1 MENPVFRDS
10 LREREIIYRFL
21 VLRMIVATFVVGAGM
36 MIIQMTSEFF
46 PVRPLYLLLGAST
59 LTGGAAYLGFR
70 CGVPHRLGLWVL
82 MVSDLLL
89 EAAIIHF
96 AGGIASQFT
105 LVYCL
110 TIVASAFLL
119 DMSGGLG
126 TAILSSTFFVLYG
139 ILETVNVI
147 QPPGRELLAVPDRPL
162 GVLQIYMHVLTFF
175 LLGAV
180 GGYLSRRIR
189 QKGRQLES
197 AESELEQLKFDTD
210 YILNSMSSGILV
222 IDADGTVVTINP
234 AAEEILGVKKE
245 DVLLHNLDEA
255 LGRTVPELTREL
267 EDALREQRDRRR
279 HEVTLTT
286 GDRRTPLG
294 TSISL
299 LRDSSG
305 HKRGAVSVFQDLTE
319 VQEMRDRIRKAD
331 RMAAIGELSAGIAH
345 ELRNPLA
352 SINGSIEMLAGE
364 LKLTGENRRLMKLIM
379 RESDRLERIIA
390 DFLEFARLR
399 PPRKRLIPVSTC
411 LSEVL
416 VLLRNN
422 VDKSEGITIHVED
435 NTTDVFVGADDEQLR
450 QVLTSMAVNAC
461 EAMPDGGALR
471 IRTMQDDP
479 GSLRISFV
487 DDGPGID
494 DEAADRLF
502 EPFFTTKDGG
512 TGLGLA
518 IANRII
524 LAHGGTIKFRNRKR
538 GGAEFEIVLP
548 TGTDERA
555 VTTGVRGGNDSGA
568 ATLVIS

>member
-1 MENPVFRDS
+1 
-10 LREREIIYRFL
+10 
-21 VLRMIVATFVVGAGM
+21 MIVATFVVGAGM
-36 MIIQMTSEFF
+36 MIIQMTSESF
-46 PVRPLYLLLGAST
+46 PVRPLYLLLAVST

-70 CGVPHRLGLWVL
+70 FGVPHRLGLWVL

-126 TAILSSTFFVLYG
+126 TAILSSTLFVLYG
-139 ILETVNVI
+139 ILETVNVV
-147 QPPGRELLAVPDRPL
+147 QPPGRELLLVPDRPL

-210 YILNSMSSGILV
+210 YILNNMSSGILV
-222 IDADGTVVTINP
+222 VDADGTVVTINP
-234 AAEEILGVKKE
+234 AAEEILGVNKE
-245 DVLLHNLDEA
+245 DVLLHDLNGA
-255 LGRTVPELTREL
+255 LGDTVPELTSEL
-267 EDALREQRDRRR
+267 ENALREERDRLR
-279 HEVTLTT
+279 HEVTLRT

-299 LRDSSG
+299 LRDSCG

-319 VQEMRDRIRKAD
+319 VQEMRERIRKAD
-331 RMAAIGELSAGIAH
+331 RLAAIGELSAGIAH

-352 SINGSIEMLAGE
+352 SINGSIEMLSGE

-390 DFLEFARLR
+390 DFLEFARMR

-411 LSEVL
+411 LAEVL

-422 VDKSEGITIHVED
+422 VDKSGGITIHVED
-435 NTTDVFVGADDEQLR
+435 STTEVFVGADDEQLR

-471 IRTMQDDP
+471 IRTTQNDP
-479 GSLRISFV
+479 GSLRISFA
-487 DDGPGID
+487 DEGPGID
-494 DEAADRLF
+494 EETADRLF

-524 LAHGGTIKFRNRKR
+524 HAHGGTIKFRNRKR

-548 TGTDERA
+548 TGTEEQA
-555 VTTGVRGGNDSGA
+555 VTAGVRGGNESGA
-568 ATLVIS
+568 ATMVIS